1 MNDNDDFIRLLK
13 EKVQLYD
20 IVSPKVRLQKSG
32 SGWIGLCPFHKEK
45 TPSFRIDDQRFYCF
59 GCGEH
64 GDVISFVQKIE
75 NFSFREAIKYL
86 ANMYNVPLPSENIS
100 TENPLKPVYG
110 ALEAINQYFIKQLQS
125 NAGTLA
131 KEYLYSRNITDE
143 SIDKFQLGLSPDNNE
158 LLRILKKQGMS
169 DDLLIRTGVFI
180 RSNYGGNIVNRYSGR
195 LIFPIFDSYG
205 RCVGFG
211 GRTIG
216 KSNVAKYINSPETE
230 VFSKHDLLYGYSIAR
245 RSKSK
250 QLIVVEG
257 YLDVIAMHQAGFDG
271 TVAPLGTAISK
282 SQINLCWR
290 VCDFPIVALDGDNAG
305 ILAAYRWI
313 DRIFESLVPGKS
325 FKFARLP
332 EHTDP
337 DILLSNGQRQ
347 VLEISLKN
355 AVSLPQWLWD
365 GAFVL
370 NPVDT
375 PEQKAAVIKKIFEKI
390 NLISDEAIR
399 RFYYQDIKNLE
410 REIYRS
416 KSKKVPNMSLEMKIT
431 SVLPVQEKFEK
442 IFIVTIVN
450 HPYIIDIVIEDFVK
464 LEMRNAETRKLQKKI
479 VGFYELITKDKKKY
493 EQKMLSLKSEIK
505 SMENDVILHAKF
517 ASENSS
523 DEIALEGWNNAMN
536 SFSARPVLTRDLQ
549 SAVSSLK
556 SSFSEDDW
564 LRLKA
569 LKREDIFVKRKW
581 KI

>member
-1 MNDNDDFIRLLK
+1 MNNDDFIRLLK
-13 EKVQLYD
+13 EKAQLYD

-32 SGWIGLCPFHKEK
+32 TGWIGLCPFHKEK
-45 TPSFRIDDQRFYCF
+45 TPSFRVDDRGFYCF

-64 GDVISFVQKIE
+64 GDIISFVQKTE
-75 NFSFREAIKYL
+75 NFSFREAVKYL
-86 ANMYNVPLPSENIS
+86 AGMYNIPLPSENIS
-100 TENPLKPVYG
+100 TENPLKAVYG
-110 ALEAINQYFIKQLQS
+110 ALEVINQYFVKQLRS
-125 NAGTLA
+125 NVGTVA

-143 SIDKFQLGLSPDNNE
+143 SIDKFQLGFSPDNNE
-158 LLRILKKQGMS
+158 LLRLLRKQEMS
-169 DDLLIRTGVFI
+169 DDLLVRTGVFI
-180 RSNYGGNIVNRYSGR
+180 RSSYGGNIVNRYSGR
-195 LIFPIFDSYG
+195 LMFPIFDSYG

-257 YLDVIAMHQAGFDG
+257 YLDVIAMHQTGFDG

-305 ILAAYRWI
+305 MLAAYRWI

-337 DILLSNGQRQ
+337 DILLSNGRRQ
-347 VLEISLKN
+347 VLELSLKN
-355 AVSLPQWLWD
+355 AVSLSQWLWD
-365 GAFVL
+365 GAFIL
-370 NPVDT
+370 NSVDT

-399 RFYYQDIKNLE
+399 RFYYQEIKNSE

-416 KSKKVPNMSLEMKIT
+416 KFKKVPTLSSEMKIT
-431 SVLPVQEKFEK
+431 SVLSAGEKFEK
-442 IFIVTIVN
+442 IFIVTIIN
-450 HPYIIDIVIEDFVK
+450 HPYIIDMVIEDFVK
-464 LEMRNAETRKLQKKI
+464 LEMKNAETRRLQEKI
-479 VGFYELITKDKKKY
+479 IGFYESYIKDKKGY
-493 EQKMLSLKSEIK
+493 EQKIQSLKKEIK
-505 SMENDVILHAKF
+505 AMEDEVVLHAKF

-536 SFSARPVLTRDLQ
+536 SFLAQPVLTRDLQ
-549 SAVSSLK
+549 SAVSSLE

-569 LKREDIFVKRKW
+569 LKREDIFVKQKW